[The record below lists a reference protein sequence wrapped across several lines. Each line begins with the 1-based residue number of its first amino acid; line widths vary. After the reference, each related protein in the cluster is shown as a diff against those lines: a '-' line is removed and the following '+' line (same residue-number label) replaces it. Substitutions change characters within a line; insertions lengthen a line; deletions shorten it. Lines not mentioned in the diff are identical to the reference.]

1 MNARLRVSSAP
12 AAYSACNMKG
22 KPVFARFT
30 IVSLT
35 TIVFGLVLATI
46 VAEAGRER
54 RWQNDRVVDCRI
66 DEGVICGGK
75 RL

>member
-1 MNARLRVSSAP
+1 MFAR
-12 AAYSACNMKG
+12 
-22 KPVFARFT
+22 RFT

-35 TIVFGLVLATI
+35 TICFGLVLATI

-54 RWQNDRVVDCRI
+54 RWKNDRVVDCKI
-66 DEGVICGGK
+66 DNGVICGGK